1 MLSLFKKGD
10 QKRIYLATDHAGF
23 DMKEEIKSFLKVEF
37 EDFDIV
43 DCGAYALDSSDDYP
57 DFISKAAKAV
67 SKSKGADFAI
77 ILGGSGQGEA
87 ICANKFR
94 HVRAAVVNSENKEL
108 VKLARKHNNANV
120 LSFGARFVSLE
131 FAKEAVK
138 IFLNTNFDTQSR
150 HKRRIDKILKKCRYV

>member
-1 MLSLFKKGD
+1 MFAFLKKRSK
-10 QKRIYLATDHAGF
+10 KRIYLATDHAGF
-23 DMKEEIKSFLKVEF
+23 HMKEEIKSFLKVEF

-67 SKSKGADFAI
+67 SKSKGVDFAI
-77 ILGGSGQGEA
+77 IFGGSGQGEA

-94 HVRAAVVNSENKEL
+94 YVRAAVINSENKDL
-108 VKLARKHNNANV
+108 VTLAREHNNANI

-138 IFLNTNFDTQSR
+138 MFLNTNFDMQSR

>member
-1 MLSLFKKGD
+1 MLSLFRKRG

-23 DMKEEIKSFLKVEF
+23 DMKEDLKVFLENEF
-37 EDFDIV
+37 KDFDV
-43 DCGAYALDSSDDYP
+43 LDFGAHALDSSDDYP

-67 SKSKGADFAI
+67 SKSKGKDFAI
-77 ILGGSGQGEA
+77 IFGGSGQGEA

-94 HVRAAVVNSENKEL
+94 HVRAAVINSENKEL
-108 VKLARKHNNANV
+108 VKLAREHNNANV

-131 FAKEAVK
+131 FAKEAVE